1 MRSAWNPTKEVVWR
15 RLDDNLFTIQF
26 NCLVDWNKAMH
37 EGPWLFRE
45 QALIIEEYD
54 GFSNP
59 RSIKLDCVTVMAQV
73 HQLPDN
79 YLREQVIKGMCRN
92 VGEVKKG
99 RDQTTSRFCGKL
111 CSNKGEVGCSEEAE

>member
-1 MRSAWNPTKEVVWR
+1 MRSAWNPAKEVVWR
-15 RLDDNLFTIQF
+15 RLDDNLFTIKF
-26 NCLVDWNKAMH
+26 NCLADWNKVMH

-59 RSIKLDCVTVMAQV
+59 GSIKLDHVTVMAQV

-92 VGEVKKG
+92 VGEVKKVEI
-99 RDQTTSRFCGKL
+99 KL
-111 CSNKGEVGCSEEAE
+111 PAGFVGSFV